1 MLMKKTL
8 VLLLVCSLT
17 LGMISPAAFAKVE
30 DVPSD
35 HWAYQ
40 AVVTLVDRGY
50 LAVYEDGTF
59 QGSRSVDRYTLAVT
73 VARILE
79 EIETGQAVGTMDD
92 AELLRELTNEFRE
105 ELVEWYAE
113 KDAMEAKLGE
123 TLRVSTTTEERLNR
137 VVSAQVGLQ
146 EEVAG
151 IRADLMAEAE
161 ELKRSIA
168 EQDAEMDRQGE
179 TLRMHGDELQES
191 IERLAALQEGLV
203 YVEEQVQRQQG
214 DIVRLEN
221 WAAEKSA
228 VFAALAQTDEELLE
242 AVEVLS
248 EEVVVVK
255 EDSAREIEVERQRT
269 DELAETKEQQITEL
283 REEFEWK
290 YSELAEQQDEMQL
303 LLDDLVGAVGRSDG
317 EFVRSIEHNRRA
329 VENLT
334 ARIQE
339 FEQDLQTLAVR
350 LQRESQAREES
361 TTALVADVEEEF
373 GRLQRGL
380 EHLTTQ
386 VGISEEELAELNRKI
401 TDEISIQ
408 MNAALIR
415 EQRLERQL
423 KELQEEFSSFRA
435 NMESETRS
443 AKGSATVAIA
453 LAAVG
458 IIVGFVAR

>member
-1 MLMKKTL
+1 MLLKKLL

-17 LGMISPAAFAKVE
+17 MGMIGPAAFAKVE
-30 DVPSD
+30 DVPPD

-92 AELLRELTNEFRE
+92 AALLRELTSEFRE
-105 ELVEWYAE
+105 ELVAWYAE
-113 KDAMEAKLGE
+113 KDAMEEKLSE
-123 TLRVSTTTEERLNR
+123 TLRISTTTEERLSR
-137 VVSAQVGLQ
+137 VVASQVDLQ
-146 EEVAG
+146 EEVAA
-151 IRADLMAEAE
+151 IRADLKEEAE
-161 ELKRSIA
+161 RLTQRIA
-168 EQDAEMDRQGE
+168 EQEEEADRHSE
-179 TLRMHGDELQES
+179 ALRAQSDELQES
-191 IERLAALQEGLV
+191 MDRLTALQEGLV
-203 YVEEQVQRQQG
+203 SVEEQVLKQQG

-303 LLDDLVGAVGRSDG
+303 LLDDLMEAVGRSDG
-317 EFVRSIEHNRRA
+317 EFVRSIEQNRRA

-334 ARIQE
+334 QRIQE
-339 FEQDLQTLAVR
+339 FEQDLQNLAVR

-361 TTALVADVEEEF
+361 TAALVDDVEEEL

-423 KELQEEFSSFRA
+423 KELQEEFTDFRVSI
-435 NMESETRS
+435 ESETRS
-443 AKGSATVAIA
+443 ARGSATVAIA